1 MRFAAASQPWT
12 SGPVINIRMEQ
23 QFLLSM
29 ARNTVTGQ
37 TQKQQDLTGA
47 RFTLAQRSMCQEVAD
62 RFASDLSARTGDAW
76 QGFCQIYTPS
86 VRG

>member
-1 MRFAAASQPWT
+1 
-12 SGPVINIRMEQ
+12 MEQ

-47 RFTLAQRSMCQEVAD
+47 RFTLGQRAMCQEVAD
-62 RFASDLSARTGDAW
+62 RFAQTLTARTGQQW
-76 QGFCQIYTPS
+76 QGFCQPYTPTN
-86 VRG
+86 RK

>member
-1 MRFAAASQPWT
+1 MDSSWA
-12 SGPVINIRMEQ
+12 GINTRMEQ

-47 RFTLAQRSMCQEVAD
+47 RFTLAQRAMCQEVAD
-62 RFASDLSARTGDAW
+62 RLAQDLTARTGDVW
-76 QGFCQIYTPS
+76 QGFCQPYTPS
-86 VRG
+86 VRRNG